1 MISRQVCMPFMGG
14 MITSMTMT
22 CGFSLPAA
30 PMAAS
35 PSEGNPTTWM
45 RSDVS
50 RHPASHAS

>member
-1 MISRQVCMPFMGG
+1 MISEQVCMPFMGG

-30 PMAAS
+30 LMAAS
-35 PSEGNPTTWM
+35 PSEGSPTTWT